1 MSEILGPQ
9 VQWWELVLRTLV
21 IYVVVLVL
29 LRFAGKRE
37 LGQMTTF
44 DLVVIILIANA
55 VQNAMTGPDTTIA
68 GGVLAATTLIV
79 ANVAVSRVFQR
90 FPSLSRLFAGS
101 PTLLVE
107 DGKVL
112 QENLKR
118 ENISLDEL
126 EMAAREHG
134 IEDLKDVTLAVLEV
148 DGSISIVHKGEYGRA
163 ARTLRRFRQFKQRP

>member
-1 MSEILGPQ
+1 MTELIGPQ
-9 VQWWELVLRTLV
+9 VQWWEIVLRTLV
-21 IYVVVLVL
+21 IYAVVLVL

-55 VQNAMTGPDTTIA
+55 VQNAMTGPDTTIT

-79 ANVAVSRVFQR
+79 ANVAVSRVFRQV
-90 FPSLSRLFAGS
+90 PSLARLFTGS

-112 QENLKR
+112 EENLKR
-118 ENISLDEL
+118 EHVSLEEL
-126 EMAAREHG
+126 QMAVREHG
-134 IEDLKDVTLAVLEV
+134 IEDLKDVALAVLEV
-148 DGSISIVHKGEYGRA
+148 DGAISIVHKGEYGRA